1 MNGWMDG
8 WIYLLYLSFYS
19 LNIIYSNT
27 IVVKQ
32 HFCISSCI
40 LQYKMTPKK
49 LMLSTSHRQPEVIIC
64 SQSII
69 NLNMSIKENCPLIT
83 HALVRKPVPRQSERT
98 LNIPQTLWACQI
110 DGIIIS
116 KVEGRAI
123 SSRVYSSPRHTHPAS
138 GCEKF
143 HFRNEGPAFKEIAL
157 WSGGTLWFCSC
168 IRAPI

>member
-1 MNGWMDG
+1 
-8 WIYLLYLSFYS
+8 
-19 LNIIYSNT
+19 
-27 IVVKQ
+27 
-32 HFCISSCI
+32 
-40 LQYKMTPKK
+40 
-49 LMLSTSHRQPEVIIC
+49 MLSTLHRQEEVIIR

-83 HALVRKPVPRQSERT
+83 HVLVRKPVPQQSERN

-123 SSRVYSSPRHTHPAS
+123 SSRVYSSPRNTHPAS

-143 HFRNEGPAFKEIAL
+143 HFRNEGLHSKKLLSVQEEYFDSAAPASGLRFK
-157 WSGGTLWFCSC
+157 
-168 IRAPI
+168 